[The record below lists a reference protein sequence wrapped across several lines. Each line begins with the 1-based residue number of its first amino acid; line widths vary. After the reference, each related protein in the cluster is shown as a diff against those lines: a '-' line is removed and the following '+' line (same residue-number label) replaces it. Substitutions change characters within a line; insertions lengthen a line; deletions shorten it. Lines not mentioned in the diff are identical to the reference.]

1 MASIEE
7 QVKNCDSV
15 ICENIQHANGD
26 RGLLAQN
33 LLSQL
38 RNLVEGLILWAHAGD
53 ASTEFN
59 YNKLSAAVLDAKAKG
74 LIPIGGVGVGV

>member
-38 RNLVEGLILWAHAGD
+38 RNLVEGLILWRTPRRQHRIQLQQA
-53 ASTEFN
+53 
-59 YNKLSAAVLDAKAKG
+59 LS
-74 LIPIGGVGVGV
+74 GGPRC